1 MMGLTVDL
9 VEAGTTRRA
18 ELNLK
23 RCYNLGSATRKPETA
38 VAHQEEVK
46 SIGIAIAF
54 DIPAPRIYPLGA
66 EIVSTTDTITVQGD
80 KTSGEVEIV
89 IVVTD
94 DIYVGVGSDHTDRAL
109 ERTSIVW
116 SKQACANVLAP
127 KLWRWSDVKDR
138 WDTFAMRSWVD
149 GRLYQECLTEAFMSP
164 ETMLAVLKERVIALP
179 ARDFCVFGGTIV
191 ALDKTIGFGR
201 RWEIE
206 MAQPG
211 GDSIRHGYD
220 VVNLM
225 DEIQPAYRVPLEKR
239 L

>member
-1 MMGLTVDL
+1 MALTVDL
-9 VEAGTTRRA
+9 VDAGKTRRTD
-18 ELNLK
+18 LTLT
-23 RCYNLGSATRKPETA
+23 RCYNLGSATRRPETA

-46 SIGIAIAF
+46 QIGIAIAF

-66 EIVSTTDTITVQGD
+66 EIVTSTETITVQGER
-80 KTSGEVEIV
+80 TSGEVEIV

-127 KLWRWSDVKDR
+127 KLWRWSDVKDK
-138 WDTFAMRSWVD
+138 WDGFTMRSWVD
-149 GRLYQECLTEAFMSP
+149 GRLYQECLTEAFLSP
-164 ETMLAVLKERVIALP
+164 EAMLAVLQERVIALP
-179 ARDFCVFGGTIV
+179 KRDFCVFGGTIV
-191 ALDKTIGFGR
+191 ALDKTIGFGK

-211 GDSIRHGYD
+211 GDSIRHHYD

-225 DEIQPAYRVPLEKR
+225 DEIQPGFRVPLEKT